1 MVNIEAI
8 KTEVEKL
15 TPNGYRIDEEVFS
28 RLTAV
33 AEFFTWLSSRPEH
46 SGLTMDVRKSVLK
59 TDGWLR
65 VESDHLDLWNKEI
78 KHRFYD
84 ALEKA
89 GNCEIYSV
97 TDGEIVM
104 DISFDELYVVKDGWI
119 DEEFIREKIDLAEKL
134 KDLIL
139 QNT

>member
-28 RLTAV
+28 RFTAV
-33 AEFFTWLSSRPEH
+33 AEFFTWLSSKPGH
-46 SGLTMDVRKSVLK
+46 SELTMDVQQSVLK

-65 VESDHLDLWNKEI
+65 VESDHIDLWNKEI
-78 KHRFYD
+78 KQRFND

-89 GNCEIYSV
+89 GVCEIYSV
-97 TDGEIVM
+97 EAGEIVI
-104 DISFDELYVVKDGWI
+104 DLTFDGLYVAKDGWI
-119 DEEFIREKIDLAEKL
+119 DEEFIKEKIAICEKI
-134 KDLIL
+134 KEFIVSD
-139 QNT
+139 T

>member
-8 KTEVEKL
+8 KAEVEKL

-33 AEFFTWLSSRPEH
+33 AEFFTWLSSNIGH
-46 SGLTMDVRKSVLK
+46 SGLTMDVRQSALK

-65 VESDHLDLWNKEI
+65 VESNHLDFWNKEI
-78 KHRFYD
+78 KQRFSD

-89 GNCEIYSV
+89 GVCEIYSV
-97 TDGEIVM
+97 EAGEIAM
-104 DISFDELYVVKDGWI
+104 DMTFDGLYAAKDGWI
-119 DEEFIREKIDLAEKL
+119 DEEFIKEKITIGEKI
-134 KDLIL
+134 KEFIVSD
-139 QNT
+139 T